1 MMHEWNKDDNKKLG
15 MALAKLR
22 KKYNLSQN
30 QFAKKVGATPHFISS
45 LERGCVKLSVPLL
58 IEYCRAFNITPNDV
72 LWNII
77 YGEYHE
83 NEA

>member
-1 MMHEWNKDDNKKLG
+1 MMHEWNKENNKKLG
-15 MALAKLR
+15 TALAKLR
-22 KKYNLSQN
+22 KKYNFSQS
-30 QFAKKVGATPHFISS
+30 QFATKVGVTPHFISS

-58 IEYCRAFNITPNDV
+58 IEYCRVLNITPNDV